1 MHGFDGETTTL
12 EHEVGALPVAQWYE
26 VHARVPRALNYGTS
40 AAWVLARKVAFG
52 GFQARGGVNPV
63 EQMGE
68 SVDDNGWSVAAA
80 DAEQAD
86 RLVELTRQGLREGA
100 IDRKSVVSGK
110 GGSVRVDLGGRRII
124 KKKNR

>member
-1 MHGFDGETTTL
+1 MQAFDGVTTTL
-12 EHEVGALPVAQWYE
+12 ELEVGALPVAQWYE
-26 VHARVPRALNYGTS
+26 VQARVPRALNYGTS

-68 SVDDNGWSVAAA
+68 SVDDNGWSVAAE

-86 RLVELTRQGLREGA
+86 RLVEIGRASCRE
-100 IDRKSVVSGK
+100 R
-110 GGSVRVDLGGRRII
+110 GGQYV
-124 KKKNR
+124 

>member
-1 MHGFDGETTTL
+1 MQAFDGVTTTL
-12 EHEVGALPVAQWYE
+12 ELEVGALPVAQWYE
-26 VHARVPRALNYGTS
+26 VQARVPRALNYGTS

-100 IDRKSVVSGK
+100 IGIGIPNAYAPGAGAKELTRKI
-110 GGSVRVDLGGRRII
+110 GRA
-124 KKKNR
+124 